1 MVGRMAT
8 TVVAVAGGAAAI
20 TGVLAS
26 VTTYGK
32 VDPSWIWIPVQ
43 VVGPSFTIAGVI
55 ARLRR
60 PDYGIG
66 WLMLA
71 MGIAWCTVDLRWSTE
86 PVLFAIGFS
95 LFYLGPVVFTHLVLA
110 LPTGRLAAWPERLVT
125 LGLYLN
131 VLFTQPMRYVTEHP
145 RPPQSWASPSSSW
158 SAWAT
163 AASVV
168 GLTLTLAAIW
178 LVISRLRT
186 AGRPARRVHAL
197 TWITGV
203 VVGFIVTASTVVS
216 VLNVSAAVCRPF
228 ELIYALALILT
239 PFAILGGVLRV
250 RMARIRVADLVI
262 RLSETA
268 EPQAVCSA
276 LAEALGD
283 PTLQVCF
290 RLPAS
295 EGYID
300 ADGNRVLLPS
310 TALPLPEGCGDSSR
324 RAPREVTLV
333 ARRGEPLAALVHDS
347 ELNGQRSLVEAV
359 VAAALLALEN
369 GRLHAARRAQLAEV
383 RASRARIVAAADLER
398 QRIQRDLHDGVQ
410 NKLLTAAVLVGQA
423 DPGAPSRALEQAAVQ
438 LREAIAELRELT
450 EGIHPPS
457 LTAYGLAAVVETL
470 AERAPI
476 PVRFLVPARRWP
488 APIERTAYFVI
499 SEALANIYKHAAA
512 THATVLVTMSGARVL
527 VEIADDGRGG
537 AEPGR
542 GTGLCG
548 LDDRVA
554 AIGGTLQITSSA
566 RHGTRIR
573 AELPCV
579 S

>member
-8 TVVAVAGGAAAI
+8 TTGAVAGGAAAL
-20 TGVLAS
+20 TGLLAS

-55 ARLRR
+55 ARIRR
-60 PDYGIG
+60 PDYSIG

-71 MGIAWCTVDLRWSTE
+71 MGVAWCPVDLRWSTQ
-86 PVLFAIGFS
+86 PVLFGIGFS

-110 LPTGRLAAWPERLVT
+110 LPTGRLPGWPERLVT
-125 LGLYLN
+125 LGVYLN
-131 VLFTQPMRYVTEHP
+131 VLATQPMRYFVEHP
-145 RPPQSWASPSSSW
+145 RPPQSWTSPSSTS
-158 SAWAT
+158 SAWAS
-163 AASVV
+163 AASAA
-168 GLTLTLAAIW
+168 GLALTLAAIW
-178 LVISRLRT
+178 LVVSRWRT

-197 TWITGV
+197 TWITAAVIGL
-203 VVGFIVTASTVVS
+203 IVTAGTAVS
-216 VLNVSAAVCRPF
+216 VLNASAAVLRPF
-228 ELIYALALILT
+228 ELIYVLALIFT
-239 PFAILGGVLRV
+239 PFAILVGVLRV
-250 RMARIRVADLVI
+250 WMARMRVADLVI

-290 RLPAS
+290 RLPGSAD
-295 EGYID
+295 YVD
-300 ADGNRVLLPS
+300 ADGNRARLPP
-310 TALPLPEGCGDSSR
+310 AARFPEGSADCSR
-324 RAPREVTLV
+324 RAGQAVTLV
-333 ARRGEPLAALVHDS
+333 ARRGEPLAALVHDP
-347 ELNGQRSLVEAV
+347 ELTGQRPLVEAV

-369 GRLHAARRAQLAEV
+369 GRLHAAQRAQLADV
-383 RASRARIVAAADLER
+383 RASRVRIVAAADLER
-398 QRIQRDLHDGVQ
+398 QRIQRDLHDGIQ

-423 DPGAPSRALEQAAVQ
+423 VPGAPSRVLKQASAQ

-457 LTAYGLAAVVETL
+457 LTAHGLAAAVETL

-476 PVRFLVPARRWP
+476 PVRFQVPAGRWP
-488 APIERTAYFVI
+488 APVERTAYFVI

-512 THATVLVTMSGARVL
+512 TYATVLVTVSGARVL

-537 AEPGR
+537 AEPGN
-542 GTGLCG
+542 GTGLRG
-548 LDDRVA
+548 LDDRLA
-554 AIGGTLQITSSA
+554 AIGGTLRITSSA
-566 RHGTRIR
+566 QHGTRIT
-573 AELPCV
+573 AELPCA